1 MELIRNFSAG
11 ANLLSVCLLLYGFFQ
26 VCRTMAATPGIIAP
40 VSFADVQ
47 GWKVPLILI
56 YDVIVIAYDFIRIC
70 FYGPALLAV
79 VLFIADCY
87 ITYLGMNAGKELLGV
102 MVGGGISA
110 ILGIIASIVLRNMQF
125 FLKNKSAKQTGIG
138 EWLKS

>member
-1 MELIRNFSAG
+1 MELIRNFSAV
-11 ANLLSVCLLLYGFFQ
+11 ANLLSVGLLLYGFFQ

-40 VSFADVQ
+40 VSFADV
-47 GWKVPLILI
+47 
-56 YDVIVIAYDFIRIC
+56 IVITYDFIRIC

-79 VLFIADCY
+79 TLFVADCY

-125 FLKNKSAKQTGIG
+125 FMKNKSAKQTGIG